1 MINLSF
7 RICPIFIF
15 VAPRPTTFM
24 VDPIKSS
31 KTVSR
36 MPHQF
41 RRPSKELTQLIR
53 AVRNSFGP
61 PANVS
66 SFLVQLDDV
75 GVIVG
80 VIGSWGHF

>member
-7 RICPIFIF
+7 RICPIIIF

-24 VDPIKSS
+24 VDTIKSF
-31 KTVSR
+31 KTMSR
-36 MPHQF
+36 MPHEF
-41 RRPSKELTQLIR
+41 RRPSKEFTQLIW
-53 AVRNSFGP
+53 AERNSFHP

-75 GVIVG
+75 GVSVRVVG
-80 VIGSWGHF
+80 S